1 MAISKAQMNNQK
13 QMLTEILKQQNL
25 AYEDWL
31 YQRMTDEIESHRKLI
46 LQALKNLNM
55 KKDINMQGKV
65 IALLSAILGFI
76 IAIAGG
82 YAAVK
87 FGLMGIAHMTKD
99 QQKIREARDGMT
111 NVAIG
116 LIVVI
121 FASAAVAW
129 LQGLAG

>member
-1 MAISKAQMNNQK
+1 
-13 QMLTEILKQQNL
+13 
-25 AYEDWL
+25 
-31 YQRMTDEIESHRKLI
+31 
-46 LQALKNLNM
+46 
-55 KKDINMQGKV
+55 MQGKV
-65 IALLSAILGFI
+65 IALLSAILGLV

>member
-1 MAISKAQMNNQK
+1 
-13 QMLTEILKQQNL
+13 
-25 AYEDWL
+25 
-31 YQRMTDEIESHRKLI
+31 
-46 LQALKNLNM
+46 
-55 KKDINMQGKV
+55 MQGKV

-82 YAAVK
+82 DAAVK

>member
-1 MAISKAQMNNQK
+1 
-13 QMLTEILKQQNL
+13 
-25 AYEDWL
+25 
-31 YQRMTDEIESHRKLI
+31 
-46 LQALKNLNM
+46 
-55 KKDINMQGKV
+55 MQGKV

-87 FGLMGIAHMTKD
+87 FGLMGIAHMIKD

>member
-1 MAISKAQMNNQK
+1 
-13 QMLTEILKQQNL
+13 
-25 AYEDWL
+25 
-31 YQRMTDEIESHRKLI
+31 
-46 LQALKNLNM
+46 
-55 KKDINMQGKV
+55 MQGKV

-82 YAAVK
+82 YAAAK

>member
-1 MAISKAQMNNQK
+1 
-13 QMLTEILKQQNL
+13 
-25 AYEDWL
+25 
-31 YQRMTDEIESHRKLI
+31 
-46 LQALKNLNM
+46 
-55 KKDINMQGKV
+55 MQGKV
-65 IALLSAILGFI
+65 IAFLGFI

>member
-1 MAISKAQMNNQK
+1 
-13 QMLTEILKQQNL
+13 
-25 AYEDWL
+25 
-31 YQRMTDEIESHRKLI
+31 
-46 LQALKNLNM
+46 
-55 KKDINMQGKV
+55 MQGKV
-65 IALLSAILGFI
+65 IALLSAILGLI

>member
-1 MAISKAQMNNQK
+1 
-13 QMLTEILKQQNL
+13 
-25 AYEDWL
+25 
-31 YQRMTDEIESHRKLI
+31 
-46 LQALKNLNM
+46 
-55 KKDINMQGKV
+55 MQGKV

-76 IAIAGG
+76 IASAGG

>member
-1 MAISKAQMNNQK
+1 
-13 QMLTEILKQQNL
+13 
-25 AYEDWL
+25 
-31 YQRMTDEIESHRKLI
+31 
-46 LQALKNLNM
+46 
-55 KKDINMQGKV
+55 MQGKV

-76 IAIAGG
+76 ITIAGG

>member
-1 MAISKAQMNNQK
+1 
-13 QMLTEILKQQNL
+13 
-25 AYEDWL
+25 
-31 YQRMTDEIESHRKLI
+31 
-46 LQALKNLNM
+46 
-55 KKDINMQGKV
+55 MQGKV

-116 LIVVI
+116 
-121 FASAAVAW
+121 
-129 LQGLAG
+129 

>member
-1 MAISKAQMNNQK
+1 
-13 QMLTEILKQQNL
+13 
-25 AYEDWL
+25 
-31 YQRMTDEIESHRKLI
+31 
-46 LQALKNLNM
+46 
-55 KKDINMQGKV
+55 MQGKV
-65 IALLSAILGFI
+65 IALLSAILAFI

-99 QQKIREARDGMT
+99 QQKIREAREGMT

>member
-1 MAISKAQMNNQK
+1 
-13 QMLTEILKQQNL
+13 
-25 AYEDWL
+25 
-31 YQRMTDEIESHRKLI
+31 
-46 LQALKNLNM
+46 
-55 KKDINMQGKV
+55 MQGKV

-82 YAAVK
+82 YAAVM

>member
-1 MAISKAQMNNQK
+1 
-13 QMLTEILKQQNL
+13 
-25 AYEDWL
+25 
-31 YQRMTDEIESHRKLI
+31 
-46 LQALKNLNM
+46 
-55 KKDINMQGKV
+55 MQGKV

-87 FGLMGIAHMTKD
+87 FVLMGIAHMTKD

>member
-1 MAISKAQMNNQK
+1 
-13 QMLTEILKQQNL
+13 
-25 AYEDWL
+25 
-31 YQRMTDEIESHRKLI
+31 
-46 LQALKNLNM
+46 
-55 KKDINMQGKV
+55 MQGKV

-87 FGLMGIAHMTKD
+87 FGLMGIALMTKV
-99 QQKIREARDGMT
+99 QQIIREARDGMS

>member
-1 MAISKAQMNNQK
+1 
-13 QMLTEILKQQNL
+13 
-25 AYEDWL
+25 
-31 YQRMTDEIESHRKLI
+31 
-46 LQALKNLNM
+46 
-55 KKDINMQGKV
+55 MQGKV
-65 IALLSAILGFI
+65 IALLSAILDFI